1 MTDSIFDNVHAVN
14 AWADSD
20 PETLRISVDTKA
32 TVLVGAYSRG
42 GRSRGQKP
50 VAALDHDM
58 RPEQKLAPGGI
69 VEPVEG
75 RAFVFFTQSNKTS
88 DFVVDGLRL
97 WWALRKHDLGHVRR
111 LVINM
116 DNGPECSSHRRYF
129 LQLLAQFADQE
140 NLEIRLAYYPPYHSK
155 YNNIE
160 RYWGGLERSWNGYL
174 LDSVH
179 AVLQRA
185 GNFVW
190 RTHRTVVSLIDK
202 VYDKGVTISSTEKK
216 KLEERLVRSN
226 ALPWWDVT
234 IKPQKVS

>member
-116 DNGPECSSHRRYF
+116 DNGPKCSSHRRYF
-129 LQLLAQFADQE
+129 LQLLAQFDDMVGARFAHF
-140 NLEIRLAYYPPYHSK
+140 EIMVSVTVAIQFLFGKFDISDDCRQNIIEVVGHAGCQGTDRLH
-155 YNNIE
+155 
-160 RYWGGLERSWNGYL
+160 L
-174 LDSVH
+174 L
-179 AVLQRA
+179 
-185 GNFVW
+185 G
-190 RTHRTVVSLIDK
+190 
-202 VYDKGVTISSTEKK
+202 
-216 KLEERLVRSN
+216 
-226 ALPWWDVT
+226 
-234 IKPQKVS
+234 